1 MASAP
6 DKIIALRELLA
17 ARFPPNNPLTRSRC
31 VPTGIPAIDEAT
43 GGFPIGA
50 LTEVVC
56 AAPSCGGMLLQS
68 RVLEMCRAQGLRVAL
83 IDGTDSFDPQSFTQD
98 ALAHLVWVRC
108 HAVRQVMQAADLL
121 ARDANFGLV
130 IIDLRRSLEK
140 ELRKEP
146 PTSWYRLQ
154 RAAEQNELPLLVE
167 TPRPLVPSALLR
179 FVLNQ
184 SFGLL
189 DLESPRAQLTDT
201 LPIQLSRQR
210 RQREQEAV

>member
-17 ARFPPNNPLTRSRC
+17 ARFPQTNPLLRSRC
-31 VPTGIPAIDEAT
+31 VPTGIPAIDEVS
-43 GGFPIGA
+43 GGLPIGGI
-50 LTEVVC
+50 TEVVC
-56 AAPSCGGMLLQS
+56 SAPSCGGMLLQA
-68 RVLEMCRAQGLRVAL
+68 RVLEMCRAQSLRVAL

-108 HAVRQVMQAADLL
+108 HELRQVMQAADLL

-130 IIDLRRSLEK
+130 IIDLRRSLER

-184 SFGLL
+184 PFRLL
-189 DLESPRAQLTDT
+189 DLETPRARLTDT
-201 LPIQLSRQR
+201 LAIELSRQR
-210 RQREQEAV
+210 RQLEQQAV